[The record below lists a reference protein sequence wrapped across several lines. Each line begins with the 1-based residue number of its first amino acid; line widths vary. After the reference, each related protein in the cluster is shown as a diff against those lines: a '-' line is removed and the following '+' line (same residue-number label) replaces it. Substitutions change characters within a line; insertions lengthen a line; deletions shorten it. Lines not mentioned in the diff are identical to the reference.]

1 MAEFADK
8 IIGGFKVLED
18 IQAESGSQ
26 GAVHKAVCV
35 EDIHHLVP
43 VGTVV
48 ALKIMIVQD
57 DNKQQWR
64 KLEKRTAELVRMNHP
79 NVVRYYGCFSESSAF
94 NDVHVIVQEFLEGE
108 TLKQRL
114 ARYQA
119 GLDVDEGLKIVS
131 DAILGLIYT
140 AERCKIVHRD
150 IKPGN
155 IFLCRGEDG
164 RIAGVKLIDFEI
176 AKQDGGTMT
185 ASVGNIRGSFDYMAP
200 DFTDPG
206 FHGDVQSDVFSMGVV
221 LHEVL
226 TGRTPYQR
234 LDGDNKQANFAF
246 LARWAT
252 AQGDGGSP
260 IRISSRVRRL
270 LAHADEVLKRALSAD
285 RAERYPDFTQFKA
298 GLSGIRH
305 RNLKNGSSTYLL
317 LQFIGKGGFGE
328 VFKARIRQTG
338 ELVAIKHLLRN
349 EYAERFHR
357 EAKIMRKLSDPCFVK
372 FIDFFSVEANGAHEA
387 FLVMAF
393 LDGMPGS
400 SLRDAIRNAADEGL
414 DKQSVLRAFERY
426 ALGLKAMHKA
436 GIFHRDIK
444 PSNLYY
450 PVGHPERAA
459 IMDLGIARDVH
470 GSITSGQVPGTLD
483 YMPPE
488 VVLTDNRGDEGMDIY
503 ALGLC
508 LYEALTR
515 KTGYPRLPSG
525 TPGYTAFFERA
536 KSKRPPA
543 FTDASIEADPEL
555 KRLLQAM
562 TAPDATRRLKNAVAV
577 AAALRKI
584 RKERFKDLPD
594 SEKKVAQGDEAE
606 DIPPTQPMTG
616 ATASTAWVN
625 ANKELLERERRRIR
639 RRRKVF
645 RKRIVVLSVSVS
657 ILFAIVA
664 GVVAGGYFSWPR
676 IKRFYADY
684 KLNGIL
690 ADLRDD
696 ARHDAALKAA
706 DAWKERWEPDDFSSM
721 RLDVATYQ
729 AATEKI
735 EVVVREVAERREK
748 SHLTEMIRQMQT
760 ALGNNG
766 RTLNV
771 EIFNGLSELELSP
784 TMEKDEDFVQC
795 LVRIREPLAVAI
807 RDRIVDEPVETRKN
821 RLKEASELL
830 SHPLTRRIL
839 LASDFKALEDG
850 VSAAKRKCVC
860 RVKNACGATIKV
872 DNLVLEPD
880 ASATLAY
887 EDGQSARGI
896 VERDGYKRT
905 NLPHGLDGKVYEIQ
919 EEFFTAQPVKVHFPS
934 LETGIKCF
942 FDGKE
947 RTSKDVVELR
957 PLSEYECTYV
967 RETYQD
973 QKVTFTVQVNK
984 PMTVPVPGDW
994 VHTAA
999 YMKEQKEKAQ
1009 AEKMRAE
1016 KERAAAAAA
1025 KAERIQKLKNVCEAL
1040 MVDAPAT
1047 NRQHRLE
1054 QAQAQ
1059 VDQALSD
1066 GLLSL
1071 EDVSAVKD
1079 EIDKRKRWIVG
1090 EVLNGCAMDVSVG
1103 GTVIPARARGIV
1115 KLENGI
1121 PKDYGIEL
1129 PGYERLSLPV
1139 DFDGSV
1145 FAINERSF
1153 SPKPVT
1159 VSLPSGLETGVRCL
1173 FDGKEV
1179 VRPLQLKPG
1188 MYSCVYQRSGYR
1200 DQPMTFEV
1208 EVSMDRALP
1217 SPQTWSANPVKVSM
1231 PKIEASVTCRV
1242 DGQPVSAGEALAL
1255 DPGEHSCE
1263 YERADYQSQSLKFVV
1278 VAAVETTVP
1287 APQAWVPTEALKKL
1301 NEAEHLLVRGDWEKA
1316 QSQLDAAHVV
1326 SAENKK
1332 RKLDLLERAGQ
1343 LRSMGILE
1351 SVERML
1357 VGASLK
1363 TDELAAARSKLESVR
1378 VVSEAG
1384 RTKREELRARIV
1396 QLEDQNALMP
1406 VKQAIER
1413 SDWETAQSRLESAR
1427 VGSTAGRQER
1437 DRLRARIEEKMD
1449 SLVVERVK
1457 QAMADNNW
1465 ERAKLLLDEGRTK
1478 VVSKGAKQELDELA
1492 GRMEKRIRLKKLYDD
1507 AYLRSM
1513 DLIYYDAIKCFYEL
1527 CKENYPLTEEDK
1539 KKIAE
1544 TYEAGREDYLNKIRL
1559 TEGMIR
1565 IGRTPIYNLDKLKE
1579 ELKQLSDWYR
1589 ELRQLRPV
1597 TKTR

>member
-48 ALKIMIVQD
+48 ALKMMIVQD

-79 NVVRYYGCFSESSAF
+79 NVVRYYGCFSESGAF

-252 AQGDGGSP
+252 AQGEGGNP

-285 RAERYPDFTQFKA
+285 RAGRYPDFTQFKA

-338 ELVAIKHLLRN
+338 QLVAIKHLLRN

-400 SLRDAIRNAADEGL
+400 SLRDAIRNATDEGL
-414 DKQSVLRAFERY
+414 DKQSVMRAFERY
-426 ALGLKAMHKA
+426 ALGLRAMHKA

-562 TAPDATRRLKNAVAV
+562 TAPDATLRLKNASVVAS
-577 AAALRKI
+577 ALRKI
-584 RKERFKDLPD
+584 RKAQFKEAPD
-594 SEKKVAQGDEAE
+594 SEKKVERGDENE
-606 DIPPTQPMTG
+606 DIAPTQPMTG
-616 ATASTAWVN
+616 ATASTVWVN
-625 ANKELLERERRRIR
+625 ANKELLEKERRRIL
-639 RRRKVF
+639 RRRKVV
-645 RKRIVVLSVSVS
+645 RKRIIALSVSVS

-664 GVVAGGYFSWPR
+664 GVAVGGYFSWPL

-696 ARHDAALKAA
+696 TRYDAAVKNA
-706 DAWKERWEPDDFSSM
+706 DAWKERWEPDGFSSM
-721 RLDVATYQ
+721 RLDIATYQ

-735 EVVVREVAERREK
+735 EVVVREVTARREK
-748 SHLTEMIRQMQT
+748 NHLAELIRQMH
-760 ALGNNG
+760 AAIGNNG

-771 EIFNGLSELELSP
+771 EVFNGLSELEFSP

-795 LVRIREPLAVAI
+795 LVRIREPLVAAI
-807 RDRIVDEPVETRKN
+807 RDRIADEPVETRKI

-830 SHPLTRRIL
+830 SHPLTQRIL
-839 LASDFKALEDG
+839 PEPDFKALDDD

-860 RVKNACGATIKV
+860 RVRNACDATIRV
-872 DNLVLEPD
+872 DNLKLEPD
-880 ASATLAY
+880 ASATFVY
-887 EDGQSARGI
+887 EDGQSARGV

-919 EEFFTAQPVKVHFPS
+919 EEFFTAQPVKVHFPL
-934 LETGIKCF
+934 LETGVRCF

-973 QKVTFTVQVNK
+973 QKVTFTVLVNK
-984 PMTVPVPGDW
+984 PMTVPMPGDW

-1009 AEKMRAE
+1009 AEKTRAE
-1016 KERAAAAAA
+1016 KVRAAAAAA
-1025 KAERIQKLKNVCEAL
+1025 KAERVQKIKDVCKAL
-1040 MVDAPAT
+1040 LANTPVT
-1047 NRQHRLE
+1047 NRQYRLE

-1066 GLLSL
+1066 GILSL
-1071 EDVSAVKD
+1071 EDVASVKD
-1079 EIDKRKRWIVG
+1079 EIDKKKRWIVG
-1090 EVLNGCAMDVSVG
+1090 EVLNGCATGVSIG
-1103 GTVIPARARGIV
+1103 GKVIPAGARGTV

-1121 PKDYGIEL
+1121 PKDYGVEL

-1145 FAINERSF
+1145 FSINERNF
-1153 SPKPVT
+1153 SPKAVA

-1208 EVSMDRALP
+1208 EVSKDRALP
-1217 SPQTWSANPVKVSM
+1217 SPQTWIANPVKVSM
-1231 PKIEASVTCRV
+1231 PKIEASVMCRV
-1242 DGQPVSAGEALAL
+1242 DGQPVSAGDALML

-1287 APQAWVPTEALKKL
+1287 APQAWTPTEALKKL
-1301 NEAEHLLVRGDWEKA
+1301 SEAEHLLVRGDWEKA
-1316 QSQLDAAHVV
+1316 QAQLDAANVV

-1332 RKLDLLERAGQ
+1332 RKLDLLERVGQ
-1343 LRSMGILE
+1343 QRSMVILE

-1357 VGASLK
+1357 VGESLK

-1378 VVSEAG
+1378 VVSEEG

-1396 QLEDQNALMP
+1396 QLEDRNALMP

-1413 SDWETAQSRLESAR
+1413 NDWETAQSQLESAK
-1427 VGSTAGRQER
+1427 VGSAAGRQER
-1437 DRLRARIEEKMD
+1437 DALRARIAEKIDLM
-1449 SLVVERVK
+1449 VVESVK
-1457 QAMADNNW
+1457 QAIADNDW
-1465 ERAKLLLDEGRTK
+1465 ERAKSQLDDGLKK
-1478 VVSKGAKQELDELA
+1478 VISKGAKQELAEL
-1492 GRMEKRIRLKKLYDD
+1492 GGQMEKRGRLKKLYET
-1507 AYLRSM
+1507 AYDQSWNLE
-1513 DLIYYDAIKCFYEL
+1513 YYDAVGSFYEL
-1527 CKENYPLTEEDK
+1527 YKENYPLTEEDK
-1539 KKIAE
+1539 KTITEMYKEGRRDLIAKKKVIE
-1544 TYEAGREDYLNKIRL
+1544 ISE
-1559 TEGMIR
+1559 R
-1565 IGRTPIYNLDKLKE
+1565 IERTSRYSSKEIEEKLR
-1579 ELKQLSDWYR
+1579 QLSNWYR
-1589 ELRQLRPV
+1589 ELEQLRPG